1 MTEEPTRKL
10 LRSADERMIAG
21 VCGGLAEYFNLDPV
35 IVRLAFLLF
44 TAAGGSGVL
53 IYIVML
59 IVMPE
64 APVEKADE

>member
-53 IYIVML
+53 IYLVML
-59 IVMPE
+59 VVMPE